1 MNKRKFISIILF
13 LATVMFSFTGAFAQV
28 KEEKIEPKAE
38 YVIEAV
44 DSEPIMENVTVLDA
58 ISETAKVKQVIFK
71 VDIDDEEWSIGYFS
85 PENEYS
91 TSQMIENI
99 QHEIDYLNSQESR
112 EATDFIELQDLTLHR
127 VNLISDEQL
136 GDIEFER
143 MKTIGEVKAISANN
157 DGVKLSSN
165 ISIDGSY
172 HFKSGLSTKWY
183 NQLVGTTTTCGT
195 SLTSPHAGDGNS
207 RFAAGYNWH
216 PNFIKVAFKTDVDT
230 NLNRTTL
237 QYKYNAANL
246 NNLAIDDN
254 ETLEMEV
261 LFYNY
266 HLNSGVSEANLG
278 SAYMQTALTWSSNQ
292 PDAYLDT
299 TFGDDSVTRAF
310 CVGTSEANSL
320 VSGTWYQWNI
330 TGAKGTRP
338 GWANDGRFR
347 VSAQRGYKTYGS
359 GTFSVFTEEH
369 EPTLILGINSS
380 YNWVPSTQNAWI
392 LAEKNTT
399 WSYDSSRDPLRT

>member
-13 LATVMFSFTGAFAQV
+13 LAMVMFSFTGAFAQV

-44 DSEPIMENVTVLDA
+44 DSEPIMENVTVLDT

-112 EATDFIELQDLTLHR
+112 ETTDFIELQDLTLHR

-266 HLNSGVSEANLG
+266 HLNSGVSEAN
-278 SAYMQTALTWSSNQ
+278 
-292 PDAYLDT
+292 
-299 TFGDDSVTRAF
+299 
-310 CVGTSEANSL
+310 SL

-338 GWANDGRFR
+338 GWANDCRFR

-380 YNWVPSTQNAWI
+380 YNWVPATQNAWI